1 MPCCASFY
9 VNFYDSSLC
18 AAPYSS
24 PQNLSAASLTS
35 TSITLQWLPPPDHLL
50 NGIIRYYHILISDPT
65 EVTVH
70 DSLVDGGELEVFVDD
85 LHPYFLYNCSIAAV
99 TVEDGPPSSIQI
111 LTLEDGEFIG
121 CCWFQGVK
129 SSLEILKKSANP
141 TTVNCKS
148 LDTTKFEIATL
159 RMRGQGTDQSY
170 AG

>member
-1 MPCCASFY
+1 MQASIRFLIVY
-9 VNFYDSSLC
+9 

-35 TSITLQWLPPPDHLL
+35 TSITLHWLPPPDHLL

-111 LTLEDGEFIG
+111 LTLEDGELI
-121 CCWFQGVK
+121 VLRAH
-129 SSLEILKKSANP
+129 LEHYEGK
-141 TTVNCKS
+141 TTITM
-148 LDTTKFEIATL
+148 TTIV
-159 RMRGQGTDQSY
+159 Q
-170 AG
+170 